1 MVTESSNNIII
12 GDETELLQCILDDC
26 KTENVIEAYHNYYR
40 EYKKDF
46 VTWKNRRRPSWY
58 DINQ

>member
-1 MVTESSNNIII
+1 MP
-12 GDETELLQCILDDC
+12 DDC

-46 VTWKNRRRPSWY
+46 ATWKNRETPSWY
-58 DINQ
+58 DTNQ